1 MKFGRWFFLLI
12 LIAGM
17 SRATSALIQT
27 ADTSELLKTADEMIQ
42 TVARIRG
49 LEPKSRILRGVK
61 SREEISRFLNELIQ
75 KEYNPSELQKQG
87 KMLQKLG
94 LIPAS
99 MDFKDF
105 LLKLLSEQAEGFY
118 DPETKTLYIASWT
131 PPDEQK
137 PVMAHEITHALQDQ
151 YFDLGKTMKEDR
163 ALGNDDRALAHE
175 AIREGDGMAVML
187 NYLLEPAKRD
197 FTKLPDLTTV
207 MRAQMAVSQSRNAV
221 FNSAPQYIQENLLF
235 SYGYGAAF
243 LQKIWAKDPS
253 WKSID
258 KLYEN
263 MPSSTEQLLH
273 PEKYFARD
281 DPKPVQE
288 EDIAAKLGNNW
299 KVSYKNVLGEF
310 SLGLLLNLRFT
321 ETRARRVVNGWGG
334 DQVLLLENGEGKDAV
349 FVNTIWDSAGEADVF
364 FAAMQEWLKQT
375 YPKATTN
382 KESPTG
388 FSLVQ
393 DGEFHSLQREGTSI
407 RFIIGLPESD
417 GLKLISGESK

>member
-1 MKFGRWFFLLI
+1 MKFGRWFLL
-12 LIAGM
+12 LVLVAGM
-17 SRATSALIQT
+17 SKATLALFQEADASA
-27 ADTSELLKTADEMIQ
+27 LLKTADEMIQ

-49 LEPKSRILRGVK
+49 LEPKGQILRGVK
-61 SREEISRFLNELIQ
+61 SREEITRFLNELVQ
-75 KEYNPSELQKQG
+75 KVYSQSELRKEG

-99 MDFKDF
+99 MDFKEF

-118 DPETKTLYIASWT
+118 DPETKTLYIASWA

-151 YFDLGKTMKEDR
+151 YFNIGKTMEEDR

-175 AIREGDGMAVML
+175 AVREGDGMAVML
-187 NYLLEPAKRD
+187 NYLLEPAKKN
-197 FTKLPDLTTV
+197 FAQLPDLATV
-207 MRAQMAVSQSRNAV
+207 MRAQMSVSQSRNAV
-221 FNSAPQYIQENLLF
+221 FESAPQYIQENLLF

-258 KLYEN
+258 RLHADL
-263 MPSSTEQLLH
+263 PSSTEQILH

-281 DPKPVQE
+281 NPKPVQE
-288 EDIAAKLGNNW
+288 ENIAAKLGNNW

-310 SLGLLLNLRFT
+310 SLGLLMNLRFT

-334 DQVLLLENGEGKDAV
+334 DEVLLLENDQGKDAV
-349 FVNTIWDSAGEADVF
+349 FVNTIWDSAGDADVF
-364 FAAMQEWLKQT
+364 FAAMTDWLQQR
-375 YPKATTN
+375 YPKATKM

-393 DGEFHSLQREGTSI
+393 EGEFHSLQRDGASI

-417 GLKLISGESK
+417 GLKLINGEPK